1 MKKANLH
8 KSKNNINKKFRFLV
22 VKNKEE
28 VIRKEMIF
36 LIKKIRYKE
45 LTSLFNSQ
53 SLLLFKDPKMIFL
66 GIKYHMLKLIH
77 KKFKKFLFK
86 KMTKFKLYI
95 KNWMK
100 FINYALN
107 FKQKLI

>member
-1 MKKANLH
+1 
-8 KSKNNINKKFRFLV
+8 
-22 VKNKEE
+22 VKGKEE
-28 VIRKEMIF
+28 VIKKEMKV
-36 LIKKIRYKE
+36 LINQKIRYKE

-53 SLLLFKDPKMIFL
+53 SLLPFKDLRMISL
-66 GIKYHMLKLIH
+66 DIKYHMLKLIL

-100 FINYALN
+100 FINYAVN
-107 FKQKLI
+107 FKLK